1 MTVSYLVILG
11 LIISFSL
18 GANFSFAQTDSQTLP
33 TEKESVEG
41 MPEFTGQ
48 VDDTIGDQVY
58 IKMDEESIQVL
69 DDSIQKITNI
79 LPYLAIIIAGIIG
92 GIIVIKK
99 RSKADDEDSEDYEY
113 YDDEEKGLT
122 PRSKP
127 MAPNFQ
133 EMQAGSQLDTA
144 NDIEPEQIIENKLS
158 IISKLQEYKIG
169 DNHKL
174 EEIKQSLIDD
184 GSFTLEA
191 NDYLEEKYEEYKKVI
206 KKESEDDKS

>member
-1 MTVSYLVILG
+1 MKKPIIIGVIG
-11 LIISFSL
+11 IIAIISM
-18 GANFSFAQTDSQTLP
+18 GTNSFAQTDSQTLP

-48 VDDTIGDQVY
+48 VDDPIGDQVY
-58 IKMDEESIQVL
+58 IKMDEESIQEL
-69 DDSIQKITNI
+69 DEFIQKITNI

-99 RSKADDEDSEDYEY
+99 RSKADDEDPEDYEY

-133 EMQAGSQLDTA
+133 EMQKDSQSD
-144 NDIEPEQIIENKLS
+144 NIDDIEPDQIIENKLG

-174 EEIKQSLIDD
+174 EEIKQLLIAD
-184 GSFTLEA
+184 GSFTQEA
-191 NDYLEEKYEEYKKVI
+191 NDYLEAKYEEYKKT
-206 KKESEDDKS
+206 KKKSDE